1 MATAA
6 AVFGTSFE
14 AILPMT
20 DTLTMTNSQ
29 GNYNLVVGTS
39 GLGGGKTLTLPS
51 ILSGMVP
58 SQNLQ
63 IVVANK
69 AASGG
74 TITIAAASGDAIVGT
89 ATLAAGGTGL
99 TFRHDGL
106 HTWYST

>member
-1 MATAA
+1 MPAA
-6 AVFGTSFE
+6 GVFGTSFE
-14 AILPMT
+14 TILPMT
-20 DTLTMTNSQ
+20 DTLTMTANQ
-29 GNYNLVVGTS
+29 GNVNLVVGTS
-39 GLGGGKTLTLPS
+39 GLSGGKTLTLPS
-51 ILSGMVP
+51 ILGGMVP

-106 HTWYST
+106 HQWFAT

>member
-1 MATAA
+1 MAISG
-6 AVFGTSFE
+6 VFGTSFE
-14 AILPMT
+14 SILPMT
-20 DTLTMTNSQ
+20 DTLTMTNLQAS
-29 GNYNLVVGTS
+29 YNLVVGTS
-39 GLGGGKTLTLPS
+39 GLSGGKTLTLPS
-51 ILSGMVP
+51 ILNGMVP
-58 SQNLQ
+58 SQNLW

-106 HTWYST
+106 HTWFST

>member
-74 TITIAAASGDAIVGT
+74 TITIAAASGDAIIGT

>member
-1 MATAA
+1 MGIAG
-6 AVFGTSFE
+6 VFGTSFE
-14 AILPMT
+14 SILPMT
-20 DTLTMTNSQ
+20 DTLPMTNAQASF
-29 GNYNLVVGTS
+29 NLVVGTS
-39 GLGGGKTLTLPS
+39 GLSGGKTLTLPS
-51 ILSGMVP
+51 ILNGMVP

-99 TFRHDGL
+99 TYRHDGL
-106 HTWYST
+106 HTWYAT

>member
-1 MATAA
+1 MPQPAG
-6 AVFGTSFE
+6 VFGTSFQQ
-14 AILPMT
+14 ILAMT
-20 DTLTMTNSQ
+20 DTLTMTNDQ
-29 GNYNLVVGTS
+29 ADVNLVVGTS
-39 GLGGGKTLTLPS
+39 GLSGGKTLTLPS
-51 ILSGMVP
+51 IQNGMVP

-69 AASGG
+69 ASSGG

-89 ATLAAGGTGL
+89 ATLAVGGTGL